1 MYCRIA
7 LLVPLAALAVRGQT
21 VCQPTPA
28 YSTCEIAFDLSAAE
42 MAAHPSPYRTVELE
56 AEFRSP
62 RFRTFRMPAFWDG
75 GNRMVIR
82 FAPTEAGQWT
92 FRTASNLTRFDG
104 LEEHFSATP
113 SDSHGF
119 LQPANVHHW
128 ALVDEIVRTPQL
140 WMGDTLLPLPYIERA
155 LFERIVDARAAQ
167 KFNHL
172 RGVLLSAPG
181 GAQRALLTGGLPD
194 AAVFRELDGRILYM
208 NGKGMVADLVLA
220 WNAGQWASLF
230 PSWEDRRRF
239 LRYLVARYSAMQ
251 VTWQLAGSFE
261 NDDNARAL
269 LRELGQALKGLDPYL
284 HPRST
289 GAQATSSPLAGDEWM
304 SFITCGAA
312 DDQLG
317 SIEHQLFPASFV
329 NLSLGAEDSGAG
341 GADTVDAATFRHR
354 LWNATMDGQYPTFA
368 NTGTSG
374 AGGRPVDAAYLD
386 SPAAQQMAI
395 WYDFFAGT
403 RHWELE
409 PYFELDGGRALAL
422 ERPDGEDLEGIE
434 YVVYVEKPG
443 PVEVLV
449 QKRGYDVEWFNPV
462 SGQRFREKKGF
473 KGDHFT
479 GETPD
484 RSHDWVLHI
493 FREGRLESMLRS
505 YKFES
510 RSIIMQ
516 EIEQV
521 PQKVP
526 FEATQPAGDSIS
538 VSKPPKYAAK
548 LTRET
553 RATRSMMW
561 MWTGEIAADQQGSR
575 VLGTG
580 IEGTFHIPANL
591 TSSYPAMLT
600 ARIYGINAHGKV
612 YMLLRVYQLSP

>member
-7 LLVPLAALAVRGQT
+7 LVVSLSAFGLGAQT

-28 YSTCEIAFDLSAAE
+28 YSPCEITFELSAAE
-42 MAAHPSPYRTVELE
+42 MTAHSHPYRTVELE

-92 FRTASNLTRFDG
+92 FRTASNVTRFDG
-104 LEEHFSATP
+104 VEEHFSATP

-119 LQPANVHHW
+119 LRPANVHHW
-128 ALVDEIVRTPQL
+128 AFVDENVRTPQL
-140 WMGDTLLPLPYIERA
+140 WMGDTLLPFAYIDRA
-155 LFERIVDARAAQ
+155 VFERIVDARAAQ

-172 RGVLLSAPG
+172 RGMVLAAPG
-181 GAQRALLTGGLPD
+181 GAQRALKAGGEPD
-194 AAVFRELDGRILYM
+194 AAVFREIDARILYM
-208 NGKGMVADLVLA
+208 NGKGMTADLVLA

-230 PSWEDRRRF
+230 PSWEERRRF
-239 LRYLVARYSAMQ
+239 LRYLVAQFSAMQ

-261 NDDNARAL
+261 DDDNTRAL
-269 LRELGQALKGLDPYL
+269 LKEVGQALKSLDPYV

-289 GAQATSSPLAGDEWM
+289 GALKTSSPLASDEWM
-304 SFITCGAA
+304 NFITYGAA

-317 SIEHQLFPASFV
+317 SIEHQLYPATCV
-329 NLSLGAEDSGAG
+329 NLNLGAENSGSG
-341 GADTVDAATFRHR
+341 GPDGVDADTFRHH
-354 LWNATMDGQYPTFA
+354 LWNASMDGQYPTFA

-374 AGGRPVDAAYLD
+374 AGGRPVDTASVD
-386 SPAAQQMAI
+386 SPAAKQMAI

-422 ERPDGEDLEGIE
+422 ERPDEEELEGIE
-434 YVVYVEKPG
+434 YVVYIEKPG

-462 SGQRFREKKGF
+462 SGQRIREKKQF
-473 KGDHFT
+473 KGDHFI
-479 GETPD
+479 GEPPD
-484 RSHDWVLHI
+484 RLHDWVLHL

-505 YKFES
+505 YKFGS
-510 RSIIMQ
+510 RPIIMQ

-526 FEATQPAGDSIS
+526 FEVAEPASDSIS

-553 RATRSMMW
+553 RATRTMMW
-561 MWTGEIAADQQGSR
+561 LWTGEVAAPQQGYR

-580 IEGTFHIPANL
+580 LDGTFHIPANL
-591 TSSYPAMLT
+591 TPDYPAMLT
-600 ARIYGINAHGKV
+600 VRLYGMNAHGKV
-612 YMLLRVYQLSP
+612 YLILRVYQLSQ